1 MADKMKLTT
10 GVVTRLTACAVQI
23 VVWDTQ
29 MPGLGVRVSPAGTK
43 TYFYQRRVKG
53 ESGGKE
59 RNVSLGRHGDPVL
72 APDGVSA
79 RSFPFG
85 PEDARIKAAAV
96 QAQLLAGVDPVVE
109 RERRKAEAAAK
120 ADKDA
125 ALSTTLRET
134 LANYLEHRR
143 VKGRPLRPAT
153 KFNLKQ
159 EIEKHFAE
167 WLDRPVAGIT
177 RDMCMTQITKVEA
190 GYPKQV
196 ARIAAYLSSLLNHA
210 RELHATDEGYPILA
224 VNPVTRMKKIKQLQK
239 PKARST
245 SLPVSKVGAAW
256 LALRRRAANPVRAMD
271 RTQADWVCVVILTG
285 CREGESA
292 ALQWNWFDW
301 ETKTFTIPGD
311 LHVVT
316 DNPRLFVGTKTHVP
330 LTVPMSDALYDILK
344 ARFDDEERH
353 PVYVFPAGRSDSEI
367 PYVNTA
373 RGPLKEIEEAT
384 GVHVGLHDLRRTTVR
399 VAIEC
404 RVDYALRQRLLNH
417 ASASVHDDY
426 ERDTDP
432 ETMRPTMNTL
442 ATFIVDASKV
452 AEAQQSGAN
461 VISLADRKRDVQAQA

>member
-10 GVVTRLTACAVQI
+10 AAVTRLTPGAVQI

-29 MPGLGVRVSPAGTK
+29 MPGLGVRVSAAGTK
-43 TYFYQRRVKG
+43 TYFYQRRVRG
-53 ESGGKE
+53 EGKGKE

-72 APDGVSA
+72 ALDGVSA

-85 PEDARIKAAAV
+85 PEDARIKASVV
-96 QAQLLAGVDPVVE
+96 QAQLLAGVDPVAE
-109 RERRKAEAAAK
+109 RERRKADAAAK

-125 ALSTTLRET
+125 ALATTLRET
-134 LANYLEHRR
+134 LTHYLEHRR

-153 KFNLKQ
+153 KFNLRTTMEQ
-159 EIEKHFAE
+159 HFAE
-167 WLDRPVAGIT
+167 WLDKPVAGIT
-177 RDMCMTQITKVEA
+177 RDMCMTQITRVEA
-190 GYPKQV
+190 RYPKQV
-196 ARIAAYLSSLLNHA
+196 AKIAAYLSCLLNHA

-224 VNPVTRMKKIKQLQK
+224 VNPVTRMKRIKQLRK

-245 SLPVSKVGAAW
+245 SMPVSKVGAAW
-256 LALRRRAANPVRAMD
+256 LVLRRRAANSVRDMD
-271 RTQADWVCVVILTG
+271 RTQADWVSVVLLTG

-292 ALQWNWFDW
+292 ALQWDWFDW
-301 ETKTFTIPGD
+301 EAKTFTIPGD
-311 LHVVT
+311 LEIAT

-330 LTVPMSDALYDILK
+330 LTVPMSDVLYDILK
-344 ARFDDEERH
+344 ARFDHDERH

-373 RGPLKEIEEAT
+373 RGPLNEIEEAT
-384 GVHVGLHDLRRTTVR
+384 GVHCGLHDLRRTAVR

-404 RVDYALRQRLLNH
+404 RVDYALRLRLLNH
-417 ASASVHDDY
+417 SSQTVHDQY

-432 ETMRPTMNTL
+432 ETMRPTMN
-442 ATFIVDASKV
+442 AIAAFIVGASKV

-461 VISLADRKRDVQAQA
+461 VVSLVDRRNSGT